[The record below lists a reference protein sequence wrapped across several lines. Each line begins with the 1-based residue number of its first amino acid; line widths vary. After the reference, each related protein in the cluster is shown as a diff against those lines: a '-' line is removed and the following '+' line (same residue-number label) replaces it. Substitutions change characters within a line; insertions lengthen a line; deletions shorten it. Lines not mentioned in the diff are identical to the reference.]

1 MSLDALREEILRK
14 ARAKAEAMIKSAEEE
29 AKKILDEAMREY
41 TRRYELV
48 REAELR
54 ELRDELSKKLSEKN
68 LEVNTNLLNLKNEL
82 IEALR
87 KEILSKINE
96 MSDEERRKSL
106 KKLINECLNEIR
118 TSRRV
123 RVCVVERDVPLVKDV
138 LRELSVEDRVMEIK
152 TLPPES
158 VGGVLIET
166 EDGSLGLDNTYATR
180 LERLMTFI
188 YRKLNE
194 EVFGG

>member
-1 MSLDALREEILRK
+1 MSLDALREEILKK
-14 ARAKAEAMIKSAEEE
+14 ARAKAEAIIKSAEEE

>member
-1 MSLDALREEILRK
+1 MSLDALREEILKK

>member
-1 MSLDALREEILRK
+1 MSLDSLREEILKK
-14 ARAKAEAMIKSAEEE
+14 ARAKAEAMIRSAEEE
-29 AKKILDEAMREY
+29 ARKILDEAMREY
-41 TRRYELV
+41 ARRYELV

-54 ELRDELSKKLSEKN
+54 ELRDELSKKLSEKS
-68 LEVNTNLLNLKNEL
+68 LEVNTKLLNLKNEL
-82 IEALR
+82 IEELKR
-87 KEILSKINE
+87 EIISKINE
-96 MSDEERRKSL
+96 MSDEERRRSL
-106 KKLINECLNEIR
+106 KKLVNECLNEIH
-118 TSRRV
+118 TSRKI
-123 RVCVVERDVPLVKDV
+123 RVCVVERDVPLIKEL
-138 LRELSVEDRVMEIK
+138 LRELGIEDRVIEIK

-180 LERLMTFI
+180 LERLMSFI

>member
-54 ELRDELSKKLSEKN
+54 GLRDELSKKLSEKN